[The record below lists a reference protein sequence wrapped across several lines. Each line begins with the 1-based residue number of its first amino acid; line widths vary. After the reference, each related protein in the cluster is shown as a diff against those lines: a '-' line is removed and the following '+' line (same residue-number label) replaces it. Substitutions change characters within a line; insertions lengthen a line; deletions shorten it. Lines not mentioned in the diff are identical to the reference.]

1 MISSCFSR
9 DNRPFISSKRWRSNP
24 AMCIFFLTIYP
35 PVLVT
40 SFATFSEDSHH
51 CYRIIDKKTIST
63 YMINDNGTLWFFLP
77 PAGVQALKRRGV
89 DWVFFQFAKENV
101 RKKTLKFVLPTR
113 GFVLSRTVVCILCT
127 FQRISW
133 TEALINWHKIGMME
147 QNVIEKWCQPE
158 YPPSSLATTG
168 RECRHFFAPSEAYM
182 SVCTGPES
190 RRKFVVN
197 LFDIWFSVRSEI

>member
-63 YMINDNGTLWFFLP
+63 YMINDNGTLWVFFAACGCSGPQKKGCGLS
-77 PAGVQALKRRGV
+77 
-89 DWVFFQFAKENV
+89 FFQFAKENV

-133 TEALINWHKIGMME
+133 TEALINWHWYDGAKFDWKVMPIWISPFFFSNARTRMPPFFCSQRSVYERLHRTRE
-147 QNVIEKWCQPE
+147 Q
-158 YPPSSLATTG
+158 T
-168 RECRHFFAPSEAYM
+168 
-182 SVCTGPES
+182 
-190 RRKFVVN
+190 
-197 LFDIWFSVRSEI
+197 